1 MFLSR
6 FAYKKAI
13 HCIIMILTG
22 KQQKGKNILLAENFQ
37 TQQSLFGGTR
47 HMRLKK
53 LIVFSAIVLFG
64 GVTALANSQAT
75 GAENGNKIVTVNIQ
89 EVLLSSVSG
98 QEVKKVLEDK
108 VAEYQGKFQNEQ
120 EEVDALRA
128 EIDKKGSV
136 WSQEV
141 KAEKEKEYQKRVR
154 DLQLK
159 SEDAQYELQQ
169 LEKQVMSPVLNELQK
184 VIKEVGEKNGY
195 ALIID
200 SRAGLL
206 YVDPKLDISESV
218 QKELDSRQQ
227 AAKTSEG
234 SKKEK

>member
-1 MFLSR
+1 
-6 FAYKKAI
+6 
-13 HCIIMILTG
+13 
-22 KQQKGKNILLAENFQ
+22 
-37 TQQSLFGGTR
+37 
-47 HMRLKK
+47 MRLKK

-64 GVTALANSQAT
+64 GVTALANSPAI
-75 GAENGNKIVTVNIQ
+75 GAESSNKIVTVNIQ

-108 VAEYQGKFQNEQ
+108 VTEYQSKFQKEQ

-128 EIDKKGSV
+128 DIDKKGSV

-141 KAEKEKEYQKRVR
+141 KEEKEKEYQKRVR

-227 AAKTSEG
+227 AAKPSEET
-234 SKKEK
+234 KKEK

>member
-1 MFLSR
+1 
-6 FAYKKAI
+6 
-13 HCIIMILTG
+13 
-22 KQQKGKNILLAENFQ
+22 
-37 TQQSLFGGTR
+37 
-47 HMRLKK
+47 MRLKK